1 MHNPLK
7 VLKNEQGS
15 LILIAVVIL
24 MVLTVIGVSMTT
36 TTSIELQIAG
46 NDKLIKT
53 AFYEADGAVDVGAE
67 VIEQNLGCVG
77 APGGFSESESRV
89 IGDAGDDSADD
100 GAAIY
105 MDNLSVWQNTSATTP
120 SDTNR
125 DFHFPSGYATGDPH
139 TNITAG
145 GNTVL
150 STGAAIQMVAGYE
163 GKGKGAGGGG
173 GYIAYDLYTQHQGL
187 SNSESVILV
196 QWRHVIGQEGACN
209 Y

>member
-1 MHNPLK
+1 MKMHDTLK

-15 LILIAVVIL
+15 LILITVVIL
-24 MVLTVIGVSMTT
+24 MVLTVIGISMTT

-53 AFYEADGAVDVGAE
+53 AFYEADGAIDVGAE

-77 APGGFSESESRV
+77 APGGFTEDV
-89 IGDAGDDSADD
+89 IGDDSSESSDTST
-100 GAAIY
+100 AIR
-105 MDNLSVWQNTSATTP
+105 MDNLSVWQNTSATAP

-125 DFHFPSGYATGDPH
+125 DFHFPDGYAAGDPH
-139 TNITAG
+139 TNLTAG

-173 GYIAYDLYTQHQGL
+173 GYIAYDLYSQYLGV
-187 SNSESVILV
+187 SNSESVIMV

>member
-1 MHNPLK
+1 MNNPLRI
-7 VLKNEQGS
+7 LKNERGS

-53 AFYEADGAVDVGAE
+53 AFYEADGAIDIGAE

-77 APGGFSESESRV
+77 APGGFDQDV
-89 IGDAGDDSADD
+89 IGDESSESSNTGV
-100 GAAIY
+100 AIR
-105 MDNLSVWQNTSATTP
+105 MDNPSVWLNTDASTP

-125 DFHFPSGYATGDPH
+125 DFHFPDGYAEGAPH
-139 TNITAG
+139 TNIRAG

-173 GYIAYDLYTQHQGL
+173 GYIAYDLYSQYIGVN
-187 SNSESVILV
+187 NSESIIMV